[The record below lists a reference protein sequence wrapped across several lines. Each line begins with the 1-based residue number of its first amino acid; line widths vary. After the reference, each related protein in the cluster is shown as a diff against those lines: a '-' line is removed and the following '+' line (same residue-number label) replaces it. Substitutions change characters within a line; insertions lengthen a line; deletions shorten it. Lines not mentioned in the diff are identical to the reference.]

1 MIQRNVKLGAKF
13 VSFEEELFRT
23 LQPKSEATDTGVHMN
38 SHIQVTLIGRDGDA
52 YSKTERQLGQIWGE
66 VLGHEEISIHQD
78 FFENGDSLMLMSV
91 IAKIKDQLAIDVPI
105 QVFFQEPTVAGLGS
119 WIDESNRVDSEES
132 DIIPV
137 LPRHFAEAEQ

>member
-1 MIQRNVKLGAKF
+1 
-13 VSFEEELFRT
+13 
-23 LQPKSEATDTGVHMN
+23 
-38 SHIQVTLIGRDGDA
+38 
-52 YSKTERQLGQIWGE
+52 
-66 VLGHEEISIHQD
+66 
-78 FFENGDSLMLMSV
+78 MLMSV

-119 WIDESNRVDSEES
+119 WIDESNRVDFEES